1 LVVDVVGVGE
11 DIAVEDI
18 VVEDIVVERVTMVIA
33 QQQQQQ
39 QQQLNPELQCVPCT
53 VWVN

>member
-1 LVVDVVGVGE
+1 MVDVVGVGE

-39 QQQLNPELQCVPCT
+39 QQQHNPELQCVPCT